1 MFWQEEDVQPAVNA
15 ANSIFGEPNQYFY
28 GDNVFKNV
36 TIMTREYGK
45 IWFGDVQLD
54 ETLEGG
60 FRDSLRSLSK
70 RINQRVCFSLASGT
84 FEFSDSVCESAVIVQ
99 PLTTGD

>member
-15 ANSIFGEPNQYFY
+15 ATSIFGEPNQYFY

-70 RINQRVCFSLASGT
+70 RINQRVCFSFADGGYD
-84 FEFSDSVCESAVIVQ
+84 FSDSVCESDMISA
-99 PLTTGD
+99 P